1 MIRIL
6 QAAHPGVLIDNEI
19 VEPNPQHVAA
29 YKGKALPAWWGART
43 VDWNDENHVFLLLF
57 KTELVN
63 QAPDLQNVSFIWH
76 QLTSSEYEQQVKEK
90 GLCKKF
96 DFIHMIQVME

>member
-29 YKGKALPAWWGART
+29 YKGKAMPAFQG
-43 VDWNDENHVFLLLF
+43 
-57 KTELVN
+57 
-63 QAPDLQNVSFIWH
+63 
-76 QLTSSEYEQQVKEK
+76 
-90 GLCKKF
+90 
-96 DFIHMIQVME
+96 

>member
-29 YKGKALPAWWGART
+29 YKGKAVPACLGY
-43 VDWNDENHVFLLLF
+43 
-57 KTELVN
+57 
-63 QAPDLQNVSFIWH
+63 
-76 QLTSSEYEQQVKEK
+76 SEDCRLER
-90 GLCKKF
+90 
-96 DFIHMIQVME
+96 

>member
-29 YKGKALPAWWGART
+29 YKGKAIPSAWGAARI
-43 VDWNDENHVFLLLF
+43 VYSNDEFFCCSVKIIFFYSFL
-57 KTELVN
+57 K
-63 QAPDLQNVSFIWH
+63 QSW
-76 QLTSSEYEQQVKEK
+76 
-90 GLCKKF
+90 
-96 DFIHMIQVME
+96 

>member
-29 YKGKALPAWWGART
+29 YKGKATPAFQG
-43 VDWNDENHVFLLLF
+43 
-57 KTELVN
+57 
-63 QAPDLQNVSFIWH
+63 
-76 QLTSSEYEQQVKEK
+76 
-90 GLCKKF
+90 
-96 DFIHMIQVME
+96 